1 MVHYRRNFIPGGTFF
16 FTVTLH
22 DRRST
27 ALIDHIALLR
37 TAFRTTHSE
46 RPFVTD
52 AIVILPD
59 HLHAILTLPPGDSDF
74 SDRWR
79 RIKGSFTR
87 SVVATGAPI
96 SRNNRGEYSLWQKR
110 FWEHTIRDERDFE
123 RCADYVHFN
132 PVKHRLA
139 TSPSDWAFSSL
150 HRYVR
155 AGILSPDWGGD
166 GSADT
171 SNFGERKD

>member
-1 MVHYRRNFIPGGTFF
+1 
-16 FTVTLH
+16 
-22 DRRST
+22 
-27 ALIDHIALLR
+27 LLR
-37 TAFRTTHSE
+37 AAFRKARSE

-59 HLHAILTLPPGDSDF
+59 HLHAILTLPFGDSDF

-79 RIKGSFTR
+79 RIKGSVIAAGT
-87 SVVATGAPI
+87 AI
-96 SRNNRGEYSLWQKR
+96 SRDHRGEYALWQKQ

-132 PVKHRLA
+132 PVKHQLA
-139 TSPSDWAFSSL
+139 TSPSDWPFSSL

-155 AGILSPDWGGD
+155 AGILPPDWGGG
-166 GSADT
+166 GSTDT
-171 SNFGERKD
+171 NNFGERKD